1 MRKDKYLVALI
12 VFGALVITSF
22 VFLQA
27 PASSGD
33 KMAANVIVEQ
43 LREQINSLWQRVGE
57 LRLKIQNINERPKA
71 EENVLNPLDAKPPVL
86 NNLEPEHITSDSA
99 VITWGTDELSTSEVI
114 YADEYVQKYV
124 ENKKKMM
131 TVDLELVTFHEVLI
145 SGLKPNTKYYYYV
158 SSTDANANYSLSN
171 THTIVTLP
179 QERAGH

>member
-57 LRLKIQNINERPKA
+57 LRLK
-71 EENVLNPLDAKPPVL
+71 
-86 NNLEPEHITSDSA
+86 
-99 VITWGTDELSTSEVI
+99 
-114 YADEYVQKYV
+114 
-124 ENKKKMM
+124 
-131 TVDLELVTFHEVLI
+131 
-145 SGLKPNTKYYYYV
+145 
-158 SSTDANANYSLSN
+158 
-171 THTIVTLP
+171 
-179 QERAGH
+179 